1 MVIGL
6 LNWSRLF
13 IPFTSTH
20 FKKVVPLMLKH
31 VSCCCLALT
40 LLVPSLLK
48 AEKNSPLKPVLGKTG
63 EPTNADHFDKPK
75 LSKQWAAA
83 KGEWTVTDGVLT
95 GKELKADKHAA
106 VLTWKLPHRNSIIR
120 CSFQLKDADFFHLS
134 LNHPK
139 GHLFRVILDESG
151 MTLRTDK
158 NKKDP
163 KSKPITLAQ
172 AKGTLEPG
180 KWYTLQLEMQGDR
193 VIAQLDNG
201 LNVEGRHPSL
211 DVNKTGYRFIMKGNT
226 LLLDDMTA
234 WKQE

>member
-1 MVIGL
+1 VVIGL

-83 KGEWTVTDGVLT
+83 KGEWTVSDGVLT
-95 GKELKADKHAA
+95 GKDLAEMSLDELRQFSDQITDDVFA
-106 VLTWKLPHRNSIIR
+106 VLTLEGSVNARDHIGGTAP
-120 CSFQLKDADFFHLS
+120 
-134 LNHPK
+134 
-139 GHLFRVILDESG
+139 
-151 MTLRTDK
+151 
-158 NKKDP
+158 
-163 KSKPITLAQ
+163 AQ
-172 AKGTLEPG
+172 VRAAV
-180 KWYTLQLEMQGDR
+180 QR
-193 VIAQLDNG
+193 
-201 LNVEGRHPSL
+201 GR
-211 DVNKTGYRFIMKGNT
+211 D
-226 LLLDDMTA
+226 LLTTR
-234 WKQE
+234 